1 MADGVPAA
9 GLLATAQP
17 GRGARASG
25 KSRTVQARCVRDN
38 RLADALQT
46 HAFGAL
52 RVSPEARRHYDRQ
65 RAREVGYN
73 PALRQL
79 GSRLVGIL
87 HGCLKT
93 RTHRHR
99 SHSASSAVRALDDTR
114 SRYVYRAHPA
124 PSASLSVVMMPP

>member
-1 MADGVPAA
+1 MNPSRTSPGDTAAECRTRVADGVPAA

-25 KSRTVQARCVRDN
+25 KSRTVQARRVRDN

-46 HAFGAL
+46 RAFGAL
-52 RVSPEARRHYDRQ
+52 RVSPGARRHYDRQ
-65 RAREVGYN
+65 RAREVGCN
-73 PALRQL
+73 PALRRL

-93 RTHRHR
+93 RTLYDEAAAW
-99 SHSASSAVRALDDTR
+99 SHHAQTQ
-114 SRYVYRAHPA
+114 PT
-124 PSASLSVVMMPP
+124 